1 MSEVSTMERVI
12 RSDVSMEECKKI
24 EKVLR
29 IFHILKDGSYI
40 QDFLDFLIMIR
51 MPNVIF

>member
-24 EKVLR
+24 EKVLS
-29 IFHILKDGSYI
+29 LKDGSYI